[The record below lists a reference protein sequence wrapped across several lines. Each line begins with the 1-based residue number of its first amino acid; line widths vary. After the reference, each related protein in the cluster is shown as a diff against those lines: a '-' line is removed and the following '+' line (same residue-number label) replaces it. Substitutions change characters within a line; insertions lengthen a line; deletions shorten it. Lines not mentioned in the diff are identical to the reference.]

1 MSGRVLIV
9 DDDPFMGALAEALVV
24 RQGRSAIL
32 VSTGAAALARLAEPP
47 PSLVLLDLGLPDV
60 PGLEV
65 LRLLRAASGWS
76 GVRIL
81 VLTASHQMDDI
92 VAAKRAGA
100 SGYICKPV
108 QPDALSEMI
117 CDLLD
122 QPQLTWVDDYTRSR
136 RLS

>member
-1 MSGRVLIV
+1 MSAQILIV
-9 DDDPFMGALAEALVV
+9 EDDPFMGALAESLIRA
-24 RQGRSAIL
+24 QGRMAVL
-32 VSTGAAALARLAEPP
+32 VPTGAQALARLAEAPP
-47 PSLVLLDLGLPDV
+47 DLVLLDLGLPDL

-76 GVRIL
+76 SVRIL

-108 QPDALSEMI
+108 QPDTLSEMI

-122 QPQLTWVDDYTRSR
+122 QPRLSWIDDYTRAR
-136 RLS
+136 RVN

>member
-76 GVRIL
+76 AVRIL